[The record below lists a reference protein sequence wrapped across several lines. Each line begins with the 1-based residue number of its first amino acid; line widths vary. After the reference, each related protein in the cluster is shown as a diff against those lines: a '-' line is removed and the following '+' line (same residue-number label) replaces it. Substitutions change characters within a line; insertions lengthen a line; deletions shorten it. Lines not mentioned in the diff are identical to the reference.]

1 MRFDALPVFFVCAL
15 ALSSVA
21 TSQQAPDA
29 SSSSC
34 GIDDCIISW
43 TKEFGYEYQLQL
55 LNGTEYIDIGSKGS
69 FDFVEVSTLYDL
81 WECRNVTA
89 RVVLFDGVTEY
100 IGSPTD
106 IPVSSSL
113 PSPPQPSTPSLTVL
127 GSDRIRVTVSTPDL
141 SSTMHWIDMYTINL
155 QRSDGGAVMKETT
168 SLVFP
173 IDATSK
179 TLTHTFGGLDD
190 NTRYNAWV
198 TASSCAGD
206 VDSSTDS
213 AKTSLNIIIDDGS
226 NDPLYLY
233 WRLNITGVTLNTDA
247 FSTDLFFAAV
257 STVLSE
263 NSLTISRTDMGVI
276 SFEVFEDVKL
286 IMNTQLNVTVG
297 TADAV
302 GSVLESVSFPPCASE
317 LTRKLKVRVCM
328 RVNLN
333 YIGRYLWINGVGG
346 YHSYACV
353 LVVLCFC
360 SLGLFF
366 FTVPLCVCQ
375 FRVFFQRN
383 PKQIA
388 KWVFVVCV
396 TSFTRSCIVVRVP
409 SRLFFSLPCLVYA
422 CGVSFQVRKMTR
434 RRRILLSGSF
444 QQSSLVPP
452 LEVRESCVNVCL
464 SGCERTPL
472 LILFSYTSCGF
483 VVPSYQA

>member
-1 MRFDALPVFFVCAL
+1 MWL
-15 ALSSVA
+15 
-21 TSQQAPDA
+21 
-29 SSSSC
+29 
-34 GIDDCIISW
+34 
-43 TKEFGYEYQLQL
+43 
-55 LNGTEYIDIGSKGS
+55 
-69 FDFVEVSTLYDL
+69 
-81 WECRNVTA
+81 
-89 RVVLFDGVTEY
+89 
-100 IGSPTD
+100 
-106 IPVSSSL
+106 
-113 PSPPQPSTPSLTVL
+113 
-127 GSDRIRVTVSTPDL
+127 
-141 SSTMHWIDMYTINL
+141 MYF

-317 LTRKLKVRVCM
+317 LTRKLKDFSSSQFHSVC
-328 RVNLN
+328 VSFVSFSKGTLN
-333 YIGRYLWINGVGG
+333 KLQSGCLWFVLR
-346 YHSYACV
+346 HSLV
-353 LVVLCFC
+353 LALLFVFLHV
-360 SLGLFF
+360 FF
-366 FTVPLCVCQ
+366 FLCLASCMHVVFH
-375 FRVFFQRN
+375 FR
-383 PKQIA
+383 
-388 KWVFVVCV
+388 
-396 TSFTRSCIVVRVP
+396 
-409 SRLFFSLPCLVYA
+409 
-422 CGVSFQVRKMTR
+422 
-434 RRRILLSGSF
+434 
-444 QQSSLVPP
+444 
-452 LEVRESCVNVCL
+452 
-464 SGCERTPL
+464 
-472 LILFSYTSCGF
+472 
-483 VVPSYQA
+483 